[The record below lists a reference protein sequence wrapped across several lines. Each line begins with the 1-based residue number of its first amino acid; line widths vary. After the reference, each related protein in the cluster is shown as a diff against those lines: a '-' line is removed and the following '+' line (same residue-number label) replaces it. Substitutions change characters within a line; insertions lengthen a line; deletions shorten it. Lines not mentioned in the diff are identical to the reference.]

1 MGISMLLV
9 TGGAGYIGS
18 HFVKS
23 YLSKPGSEI
32 VVVDNLSE
40 GHRRALHSL
49 GDELTRRIHLIEAD
63 IADEST
69 VAEAMERFNV
79 DSVMHFASLC
89 YVGDSEAEPSK
100 YFENNIAGSLKLF
113 KVMDALGVK
122 KIVFSSSCAT
132 YGNPKYVPLDESHP
146 QNPVSVY
153 GLTKYIVE
161 QALQSYGRTKD
172 WSTVCLRYFNAA
184 GADESGQI
192 GESHEPETH
201 LIPRVLKAAK
211 GEIDHLEVFGDDY
224 DTEDGTC
231 IRDYVHVNDLAEAHC
246 LALDLLNKK
255 QCNEAINLGTADG
268 ASVKQVIDLS
278 KEITGKDFRVVY
290 SKRRAGDV
298 SKLIANC
305 SKAKELLGW
314 QPRYDLRKTI
324 TTAWN
329 WEQNRRY

>member
-113 KVMDALGVK
+113 KVMDALG
-122 KIVFSSSCAT
+122 
-132 YGNPKYVPLDESHP
+132 
-146 QNPVSVY
+146 
-153 GLTKYIVE
+153 E

-255 QCNEAINLGTADG
+255 QCNEAINL
-268 ASVKQVIDLS
+268 S
-278 KEITGKDFRVVY
+278 
-290 SKRRAGDV
+290 
-298 SKLIANC
+298 
-305 SKAKELLGW
+305 
-314 QPRYDLRKTI
+314 
-324 TTAWN
+324 
-329 WEQNRRY
+329 